1 MNKISSSSKIQR
13 LIKESRI
20 YCQKNQFFEAKK
32 IYQELIKI
40 IPTHPE
46 VLANLGT
53 IEIQEGNI
61 EVGIECL
68 QKSIDV
74 DSSQS
79 FVLSNLANALL
90 DTGKVSD
97 ALVYY
102 DKALK
107 LNPLSPEL
115 FYNKARALRVSKK
128 YDEAIEN
135 YKKALIINPD
145 YIAAISNLGF
155 LFNELHEFD
164 HALNEY
170 NKALKIQSSNAEIY
184 YNRGIVYE
192 NKKQYDAALEDYD
205 TAININENFKGAYI
219 SRGNIKFIL
228 NDLNGAMHDYS
239 YAIKLDPFAFEAI
252 FNLSIIKLIQN
263 NFIEG
268 WKLYESRWEF
278 KKSNNRFQS
287 SKPELSSFDVLKK
300 RIVIYPEQG
309 IGDQILYSSLL
320 HKAVKTDNYFYV
332 LLDSR
337 LINLYQRSFS
347 SIKNIKFISSSQE
360 LHVTDYDFHLPIGGL
375 CKFFIKSIQDFENH
389 SKGFLKSDEK
399 KVKELKQKITMPLK
413 KICGISWLSKNQ
425 EIGFE
430 KSMAL
435 EYLLPILS
443 NSNTI
448 FINLQYGDTK
458 KETKNLL
465 DKYNIELKSISDI
478 DNFNDLDGLASIIS
492 ACDYIITTSN
502 VTAHLAG
509 ALNKK
514 TYLMLPFIHGKIWYW
529 GKSNEYSKW
538 YPSVKILRSQD
549 LNSWDSLMQD
559 LQENLREN
567 DD

>member
-32 IYQELIKI
+32 IYQDLIKI

-46 VLANLGT
+46 VLANLGA

-61 EVGIECL
+61 EVGIEYL
-68 QKSIDV
+68 QKSLKV

-79 FVLSNLANALL
+79 FVLANLANALL

-102 DKALK
+102 DRALK
-107 LNPLSPEL
+107 INPKSPEL
-115 FYNKARALRVSKK
+115 FYNKARALRASRK
-128 YDEAIEN
+128 YTEAIEN
-135 YKKALIINPD
+135 YKKALVINPNH
-145 YIAAISNLGF
+145 IAAISNLGF
-155 LFNELHEFD
+155 IFNELNEFD

-192 NKKQYDAALEDYD
+192 NQKHYDKALEDFN
-205 TAININENFKGAYI
+205 TAINLNENFKKAYI
-219 SRGNIKFIL
+219 SRGNIKFFQ
-228 NDLNGAMHDYS
+228 NDLNAATQDYS
-239 YAIKLDPFAFEAI
+239 YASKLDPFAFEAI

-278 KKSNNRFQS
+278 RKTNNRLQS

-300 RIVIYPEQG
+300 RIVIYQEQG

-320 HKAVKTDNYFYV
+320 HQAIKTDNYFYV
-332 LLDSR
+332 ILDSR

-347 SIKNIKFISSSQE
+347 SINNIKFISSSQE
-360 LHVTDYDFHLPIGGL
+360 LREEDYDYHLPIGNL

-389 SKGFLKSDEK
+389 PQGFLKSDEK
-399 KVKELKQKITMPLK
+399 QVKEIKQKITMPLK
-413 KICGISWLSKNQ
+413 KICGISWLSKNE

-435 EYLLPILS
+435 ENLLPILS
-443 NSNTI
+443 NSNTT

-529 GKSNEYSKW
+529 GKAGEYSKW
-538 YPSVKILRSQD
+538 YPSVRILRSQD
-549 LNSWDSLMQD
+549 LNSWGSLMQD
-559 LQENLREN
+559 LQENLKEN